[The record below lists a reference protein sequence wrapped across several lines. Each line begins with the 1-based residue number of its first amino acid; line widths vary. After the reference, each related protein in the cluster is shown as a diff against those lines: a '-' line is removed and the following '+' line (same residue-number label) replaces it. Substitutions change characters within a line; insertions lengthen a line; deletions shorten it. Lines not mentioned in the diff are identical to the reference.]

1 MHHLRDDGY
10 TNTLMNNMKV
20 PYGRSEEAHKRRQ
33 ERAIK
38 KLKERQNDITSVPR
52 WTLETTYINLTIM
65 ADMIK
70 DGATIDEL
78 ARYFGRKYWSIEKYK
93 KILKELEMI

>member
-1 MHHLRDDGY
+1 
-10 TNTLMNNMKV
+10 MKV

-38 KLKERQNDITSVPR
+38 KLKERQEDITSAPY
-52 WTLETTYINLTIM
+52 WTMETAYINLTIM
-65 ADMIK
+65 AEMIK
-70 DGATIDEL
+70 DGATVDEL

-93 KILKELEMI
+93 RRLRELGMI

>member
-1 MHHLRDDGY
+1 
-10 TNTLMNNMKV
+10 MKI

-38 KLKERQNDITSVPR
+38 KLKERQEDITSAPY
-52 WTLETTYINLTIM
+52 WTMETAYINLTIM
-65 ADMIK
+65 AEMIK

-93 KILKELEMI
+93 RRLRELGMI

>member
-1 MHHLRDDGY
+1 
-10 TNTLMNNMKV
+10 MKI
-20 PYGRSEEAHKRRQ
+20 PYGRNEEAYKRRQ

-38 KLKERQNDITSVPR
+38 KLKERQEGITSAPR

-65 ADMIK
+65 AQMIK

-78 ARYFGRKYWSIEKYK
+78 ARYFGRKYWSIEQYK
-93 KILKELEMI
+93 RRLRELGMI